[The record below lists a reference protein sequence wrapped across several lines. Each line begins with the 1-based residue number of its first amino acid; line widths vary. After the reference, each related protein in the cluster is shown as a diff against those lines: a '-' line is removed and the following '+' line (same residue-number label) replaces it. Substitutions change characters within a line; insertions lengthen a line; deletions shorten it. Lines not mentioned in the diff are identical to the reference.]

1 MALDFE
7 LSQQQQ
13 LIRKAARD
21 VIRTFEPRRKEL
33 REKVIRRREFPRDV
47 WDALAGAGFM
57 GSFIPAE
64 YGGTGLGLL
73 AMAFAIEE
81 MAALGFGNALMVL
94 TAMDALCILRN
105 GPEDV
110 RREFL
115 PRIADGSLTFC
126 FALTEADSG
135 SNTFRIRT
143 RAEKKG
149 DLYVVNG
156 SKTFISGW
164 DVADYA
170 LLAVRTTSLRE
181 AREQGMPKQFGLSLF
196 VVDTKAPGVTAQVIP
211 TRGIEGLNQ
220 FTVFFDDVEVPA
232 GRLVGQENGGA
243 VALFL
248 ALNPERIL
256 AAATA
261 VGMTDYSLK
270 IAVDY
275 ARERK
280 VFGDRPIGAYQAIQ
294 HPLAEVK
301 IYQDAVRLLTYR
313 AAWAYDKNMSPLDV
327 GVYANMAKYLAA
339 ELALMAVDRS
349 IETLGGNGFSDDFGL
364 GDLWD
369 VARLLRTAP
378 VSKEMILNHIAE
390 HVLELPRSY

>member
-7 LSQQQQ
+7 LSQEQQ

-21 VIRTFEPRRKEL
+21 VIRTFEPQRKEL
-33 REKVIRRREFPRDV
+33 REKVIKRREFPREV
-47 WDALAGAGFM
+47 WNALAEAGFM
-57 GSFIPAE
+57 GSFIPTE
-64 YGGTGLGLL
+64 YGGTGMGLL

-81 MAALGFGNALMVL
+81 MAALGFGNA
-94 TAMDALCILRN
+94 
-105 GPEDV
+105 
-110 RREFL
+110 
-115 PRIADGSLTFC
+115 RIADGSLTFC
-126 FALTEADSG
+126 FALTEADAG

-170 LLAVRTTSLRE
+170 LLATRTTSLKDAKER
-181 AREQGMPKQFGLSLF
+181 GMPKAFGLSLF
-196 VVDTKAPGVTAQVIP
+196 IVDTKAPGVTAQVLP
-211 TRGIEGLNQ
+211 MRGIEGLNQ

-232 GRLVGQENGGA
+232 HHLVGQENGGA
-243 VALFL
+243 MALFL

-270 IAVDY
+270 IAIDY
-275 ARERK
+275 ARDRK

-301 IYQDAVRLLTYR
+301 IYQEAVRLLTYR

-327 GVYANMAKYLAA
+327 GVYTNMAKYLAA
-339 ELALMAVDRS
+339 ELALMAVDRA

-390 HVLELPRSY
+390 HVLGLPRSY